1 VVVNCGRRI
10 GLLFAAIQLVSC
22 TAHAPHRLSSTRD
35 ASIEVGGDQLKS
47 GRGRIDVASHSVE
60 IHPSF
65 SLAFIE
71 FDDQGRLW
79 NKEQVDSVDRLLA
92 SEARRTDNDGVVV
105 IFFAHGW
112 EHDAAVCDAF
122 VACFRAYLAQIAAE
136 ARAGVSLAGGGA
148 WSPRVVGIYA
158 GWRGRAVE
166 IPILRNL
173 TFWSRKHVAERIGS
187 GELIEVLVHLD
198 QFVRS
203 ENAGGRPRAAL
214 DIIGHSFG
222 GTMVY
227 AALANVLKARLVEA
241 LHRRGKVPVD
251 ENLVDGFGNLVVL
264 VNPAFEASAYA
275 PLEDLVAAMGPFSR
289 SQTPLLV
296 IVGSETDFP
305 NRTWFRLGRSLDVLL
320 QRTGPRSERRLL
332 TTSIGNYEPYLTHR
346 LEAVSRSKGG
356 APRARVSN
364 CICQLPLAEIS
375 ADEARWLGA
384 FLLKRGDAD
393 LPDAGAACEAGLT
406 LGSARLTCRP
416 GVTLNR
422 PIWSVRASDDVVH
435 GHREFFTRPLI
446 DFLRYVVLDALSK
459 SARMSSR
466 HKESRD

>member
-1 VVVNCGRRI
+1 MVVTHGPRLS
-10 GLLFAAIQLVSC
+10 LLLAAIHLVSC
-22 TAHAPHRLSSTRD
+22 TAHAPHRLSSTRN
-35 ASIEVGGDQLKS
+35 ASVEVGSEQLKES
-47 GRGRIDVASHSVE
+47 RGRVEVASHSVE
-60 IHPSF
+60 IHSSF

-79 NKEQVDSVDRLLA
+79 DRQQVDSVDQLLA
-92 SEARRTDNDGVVV
+92 SEARRPDSDGVVV

-112 EHDAAVCDAF
+112 QHDAGACDAF

-136 ARAGVSLAGGGA
+136 AQAGVRLAGGGA

-158 GWRGRAVE
+158 GWRGRSIE
-166 IPILRNL
+166 IPVLRNL

-187 GELIEVLVHLD
+187 GELIEVLAHLD

-214 DIIGHSFG
+214 NIIGHSFG

-227 AALANVLKARLVEA
+227 DALANVLKARLVET

-275 PLEDLVAAMGPFSR
+275 PLEDLVAEIGTFSR

-305 NRTWFRLGRSLDVLL
+305 NRTWFRLGRTLDVLL

-332 TTSIGNYEPYLTHR
+332 TTSIGNYEPYVTHR
-346 LEAVSRSKGG
+346 LDAVSRSTGG
-356 APRARVSN
+356 APRARVSD
-364 CICQLPLAEIS
+364 CVCRLPLAEIS
-375 ADEARWLGA
+375 TDEARRLGA

-393 LPDAGAACEAGLT
+393 LPAADGACAAGLT

-422 PIWSVRASDDVVH
+422 PIWSVRAGDDVVH
-435 GHREFFTRPLI
+435 GHKEFFTRPFL
-446 DFLRYVVLDALSK
+446 DFLRYVVIDALSK
-459 SARMSSR
+459 SARMSAR
-466 HKESRD
+466 R